1 MEDPI
6 RAEEVRAELDEMGLR
21 YFLDVRATV
30 RRMLEQMP
38 GEQRTAFAAAVTE
51 RPLREDEQ
59 LPSPERLPQLG
70 AWRPVLDSVWRY
82 LAGDPAATREV
93 EVALGRYYLSP
104 DDHGGGPD
112 DPGDAAA
119 HAVRAA
125 LYTSECCLHGCL
137 EFATWAGWR
146 GFDWAAVRAA
156 ADSIWLRRRPI
167 EVSPYVWE
175 LAHPR
180 LQAELDRQLA
190 DLEELAVSGEA
201 LWEDSARRQPL
212 LERLRAG

>member
-6 RAEEVRAELDEMGLR
+6 RAEEVRAELDDLGLR

-30 RRMLEQMP
+30 RRMLEQMR
-38 GEQRTAFAAAVTE
+38 GEQRTAFAAAAAQ

-59 LPSPERLPQLG
+59 RPARERLPQV
-70 AWRPVLDSVWRY
+70 ARWRGVLDEVWRC
-82 LAGDPAATREV
+82 LAGDPTAPREV
-93 EVALGRYYLSP
+93 EVALGRYYLDP
-104 DDHGGGPD
+104 DYHGHEPD
-112 DPGDAAA
+112 DPADAAA
-119 HAVRAA
+119 HAVWAA
-125 LYTSECCLHGCL
+125 LYTCECCLHGCL

-146 GFDWAAVRAA
+146 GFDWATVQAA
-156 ADSIWLRRRPI
+156 ADPTWPHRRPA

-190 DLEELAVSGEA
+190 DLEQLAVAGDVLLDPA
-201 LWEDSARRQPL
+201 ADRQPL
-212 LERLRAG
+212 LARLRA